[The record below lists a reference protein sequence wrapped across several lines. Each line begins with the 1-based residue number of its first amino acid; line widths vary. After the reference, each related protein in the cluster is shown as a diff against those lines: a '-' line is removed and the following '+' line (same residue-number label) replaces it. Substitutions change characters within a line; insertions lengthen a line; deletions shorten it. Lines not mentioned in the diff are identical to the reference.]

1 MSKTTTRSFYTL
13 PHWFCFLVI
22 SFLLLHAPV
31 FAGHQD
37 SAYLFSRLAKAEKHE
52 QLEILHEIYAGLYGM
67 DPAKGDSYSR
77 KALVL
82 AKELNDRRA
91 QAIAYYTIASYYRFK
106 GMTDSAL
113 WFNRQGFDI
122 SRKLNDTTLIAR
134 GYNSL
139 GGIYLYGG
147 QKVKALEN
155 LMKVIS
161 LHSADDD
168 LMASACFNLGILY
181 GDAGR
186 SDKSVY
192 YYLKSLNIREKQQQ
206 WIEAAYIYCNLAG
219 FYFQSFNFKEG
230 INTYNKALAL
240 FRKENHLRGMAYA
253 YNNIGM
259 SYQTGNMPD
268 SALSYF
274 RKALSI
280 NRRDALGVGSA
291 LVFNLDNIGGVWM
304 KAGRLD
310 SAGCYFDQALRWAQK
325 GGDNIALSCVYL
337 SLGELRYKQKKYAS
351 AIDHLNTGLDHAQR
365 ANFRSQYEQ
374 AYALLSKC
382 YEATGKL
389 DLALRFMKKGNAI
402 RDSIYNENTREEVA
416 NMMIRY
422 ETRKKEQEILNLQ
435 IDAKVRQRNIR
446 VAGLFIVALLMI
458 ISLVTWRALR
468 FYRRKLLPKV
478 RVVHFI
484 EQKISDE
491 KEGDN
496 RKLKALEKVLPPEL
510 KTAPETP
517 LPEFKIE
524 EEMIERMEYLVKE
537 KKVYL
542 NENFTLAEAA
552 KMMNTNTSYLS
563 RLINEHYRV
572 NFSAFINR
580 FRVEEAKRMIFDDQ
594 HNHLSM
600 EGIAKNAGFRSKSTF
615 NQVFKNTTGQTPTEF
630 ARNHEREKSEKTK

>member
-13 PHWFCFLVI
+13 PRWFCFLVI

-52 QLEILHEIYAGLYGM
+52 QLEILHEIYSKLYAM
-67 DPAKGDSYSR
+67 DPAKTEIYSR
-77 KALVL
+77 KALTL

-91 QAIAYYTIASYYRFK
+91 QAKACYAIAYCYRFK

-113 WFNRQGFDI
+113 LFNRQGFDI
-122 SRKLNDTTLIAR
+122 SRELNDKALIAR

-161 LHSADDD
+161 LHSVDDD
-168 LMASACFNLGILY
+168 LMANACFSLGLLY

-192 YYLKSLNIREKQQQ
+192 YYLKSLNIRERQKQ
-206 WIEAAYIYCNLAG
+206 WTEAAYIYCNLAG

-240 FRKENHLRGMAYA
+240 FRKENYLRGMAYA

-259 SYQTGNMPD
+259 AYQTGNMPD
-268 SALSYF
+268 SALRYF
-274 RKALSI
+274 KM
-280 NRRDALGVGSA
+280 ALGINLRDVSGTRSA
-291 LVFNLDNIGGVWM
+291 LVFNLDNIGNVWM
-304 KAGRLD
+304 KTGRLD
-310 SAGCYFDQALRWAQK
+310 SAGYYLEQALKWAQK

-337 SLGELRYKQKKYAS
+337 SLGELRYRQGRYAA
-351 AIDHLNTGLDHAQR
+351 AIDHLKTGLDHAQR
-365 ANFRSQYEQ
+365 VNLSAQEEQ
-374 AYALLSKC
+374 ACSLLAKC
-382 YEATGKL
+382 YEASGKL
-389 DLALRFMKKGNAI
+389 DQALHFMKKGDMI
-402 RDSIYNENTREEVA
+402 RDSIYNEKAREEVA

-446 VAGLFIVALLMI
+446 EAGFMIAALLII
-458 ISLVTWRALR
+458 ISLATWRTLR

-478 RVVHFI
+478 KAMHFI
-484 EQKISDE
+484 EQKINHE
-491 KEGDN
+491 KEKDN
-496 RKLKALEKVLPPEL
+496 RTLKALERVLPPDLKPVPGAALPEL
-510 KTAPETP
+510 KGEDV
-517 LPEFKIE
+517 LIE
-524 EEMIERMEYLVKE
+524 KMERLINERKA
-537 KKVYL
+537 YL
-542 NENFTLAEAA
+542 NEDFSLAEAA
-552 KMMNTNTSYLS
+552 RMMGTNTSYLS
-563 RLINEHYRV
+563 RLINEHYRM
-572 NFSAFINR
+572 NFSTFVNR
-580 FRVEEAKRMIFDDQ
+580 FRVEEAKRMIYDNK

-600 EGIAKNAGFRSKSTF
+600 EGIAKSTGFRSKSTF
-615 NQVFKNTTGQTPTEF
+615 NQVFKNMTGQTPTEF
-630 ARNHEREKSEKTK
+630 ARNRSGERA